1 MRLPNQALATH
12 SGLRALCRPGD
23 RQHRR
28 RHRGRRAE
36 SERHSDLRG
45 DAVGAA
51 LRVDDPFFGS
61 VGWQRRY
68 GNQEMSQF
76 RSAEMIAI
84 GGDRAGS
91 IGRSSPSPPARRRSP
106 RSRPAALTG
115 GDRSRG
121 RRDPQGGTP
130 GSKLGQDPLA
140 ASLVEGGRLPA
151 ALPSQTSDASAALS
165 SSTSGD

>member
-1 MRLPNQALATH
+1 MEEFAVASREKALA
-12 SGLRALCRPGD
+12 A
-23 RQHRR
+23 QQA
-28 RHRGRRAE
+28 GR
-36 SERHSDLRG
+36 
-45 DAVGAA
+45 
-51 LRVDDPFFGS
+51 
-61 VGWQRRY
+61 
-68 GNQEMSQF
+68 
-76 RSAEMIAI
+76 
-84 GGDRAGS
+84 
-91 IGRSSPSPPARRRSP
+91 
-106 RSRPAALTG
+106 LTG